1 MKKDDF
7 EKYKN
12 LLHSRQPSA
21 PFDAEFEYCPRC
33 DANLTLQKGYDHD
46 LPYWVCTGCG
56 KMLINPALDTDSDI
70 IWLCDECNAVL
81 NIQPGFNE
89 WVR

>member
-1 MKKDDF
+1 MILKNI
-7 EKYKN
+7 KN

-21 PFDAEFEYCPRC
+21 PFDAEFEYCTRC

-56 KMLINPALDTDSDI
+56 EMLINPALDTDSDI
-70 IWLCDECNAVL
+70 IWLCDEFMLQKVSAAY
-81 NIQPGFNE
+81 
-89 WVR
+89 